1 MRLRRVEKFTRSVT
15 KGLLST
21 QQATLSQVVC
31 SMIVCRCLC
40 LAELARCF
48 QSTTDFP
55 HNLKRVWRFVSNE
68 RINDRTAKELVARRL
83 IRQLHHRLDI
93 RPKQYLEIIMDWTTV
108 WPYVVL
114 EALIPLDGRAVPV
127 LSRAVRR
134 GTMSCR
140 QNTFEMEFLA
150 SLRRAIPKQWRVVI
164 VADRGF
170 QRTELLRFI
179 RGLGFS
185 FVIRVKGDAWI
196 KSGRYEGKLR
206 DYSLSVGQCFKL
218 RDVVYHKSKRY
229 VLKMVLNC
237 EKIKGKKCSWLLA
250 TDLGLSAGQVVKI
263 YERRFWCEESFRD
276 QKQEFELEAVRVKQA
291 ERLENLLLALAI
303 VLMIIAVIAQRG
315 KKLGYE
321 EKYSIV
327 KKRRREISWVQ
338 LGLNLLREST
348 KYLNLLFDSSGTGFY
363 FRWA

>member
-1 MRLRRVEKFTRSVT
+1 MRFKRIEKFTLSVT
-15 KGLLST
+15 KGLLPS
-21 QQATLSQVVC
+21 QQDTICQIVS
-31 SMIVCRCLC
+31 SMLACRSLC

-48 QSTTDFP
+48 QSTTAFR
-55 HNLKRVWRFVSNE
+55 HNLKRVWRYVSND
-68 RINDRTAKELVARRL
+68 RINNRTSKEVVARRL
-83 IRQLHHRLDI
+83 VRQLHHRLEI
-93 RPKQYLEIIMDWTTV
+93 QPKQYLEIIMDWTTV

-127 LSRAVRR
+127 LSWAACR
-134 GTMSCR
+134 GSLSCR
-140 QNTFEMEFLA
+140 QNSFEMEFLA
-150 SLRRAIPKQWRVVI
+150 SLRRCLPKQWRVVI

-170 QRTELLRFI
+170 QRAELLRFI
-179 RGLGFS
+179 KELGFS

-196 KSGRYEGKLR
+196 KSGKYEGKLR
-206 DYSLSVGQCFKL
+206 DYPLSTGQCFKM
-218 RDVVYHKSKRY
+218 REVIYHKTKRY
-229 VLKMVLNC
+229 KMKVVLNC
-237 EKIKGKKCSWLLA
+237 EKIKGKACSWLLA

-291 ERLENLLLALAI
+291 KRLENLLLALAI
-303 VLMIIAVIAQRG
+303 ALMMIAVIAVRG

-327 KKRRREISWVQ
+327 KKKRSEISWVQ
-338 LGLNLLREST
+338 VGLNLLRESS
-348 KYLNLLFDSSGTGFY
+348 KYLNLLFDSSGTGFC